1 MAPSFCSQV
10 SITQE
15 KEALLKHIRDSII
28 GEGTIIDGPF
38 GERLQTYVD
47 FTASG
52 KALNFVESYI
62 ASSVLPL
69 YANTHTESS
78 YTGAQTNILR
88 EEARAFIKE
97 ALGATD
103 EHALVFTGCGVTA
116 AVAKLM
122 GVMGLQYTPD
132 PEAPRPVVFVGPFEH
147 HSNDITWRET
157 TVDVVR
163 INEDA
168 NGLVDLV
175 HLEQELKKRKNHS
188 ALKIGSFSAASNVTG
203 IITDT
208 NAICKLI
215 HKYGGVCFV
224 DCATAGPYLEIN
236 LSTPDSPDAVFL
248 SPHKFVGGPG
258 TPGILVA
265 KKSLFT
271 NAVPTIPG
279 GGTVLFTSPTEQI
292 YDGNIEAREEA
303 GTPDIVGSIRAGLAF
318 MVKKKVGEEVIH
330 HIESAYARRAIEAWS
345 KLPNIKILGNL
356 KVDRLAIVSFTVA
369 YEGRALHHNF
379 VSLLL
384 SDLFGIQVR
393 SGCSCA
399 GPYGHSLLN
408 VDNSTSN
415 AFKSRILEGYLGVKP
430 GWVRLNF
437 PYWME
442 EHDFQFILDAVSFVV
457 TYAHLFLPAYSFNF
471 ETGSWTHATFERK
484 FTHLSDFQLG
494 CNKTRAPTPVPVIK
508 EKKQHETDKRTYLKT
523 AADLVHSPDS
533 LYTNIQE
540 FHIPE
545 SFEQIRWFWL
555 PSELAQDGASIR
567 NPVFTGG
574 FVMNEPKKSSKPKW
588 KKQLSM
594 FLQIILLAIVVNFIM
609 CRPEVRALIW
619 KA

>member
-1 MAPSFCSQV
+1 
-10 SITQE
+10 
-15 KEALLKHIRDSII
+15 
-28 GEGTIIDGPF
+28 
-38 GERLQTYVD
+38 VD
-47 FTASG
+47 
-52 KALNFVESYI
+52 I
-62 ASSVLPL
+62 
-69 YANTHTESS
+69 
-78 YTGAQTNILR
+78 
-88 EEARAFIKE
+88 
-97 ALGATD
+97 
-103 EHALVFTGCGVTA
+103 
-116 AVAKLM
+116 
-122 GVMGLQYTPD
+122 
-132 PEAPRPVVFVGPFEH
+132 
-147 HSNDITWRET
+147 
-157 TVDVVR
+157 
-163 INEDA
+163 
-168 NGLVDLV
+168 V
-175 HLEQELKKRKNHS
+175 HLEQELKKYKSHPG
-188 ALKIGSFSAASNVTG
+188 LKIGSFSAASNVTG

-208 NAICKLI
+208 KAICKLI

-236 LSTPDSPDAVFL
+236 LSIPDSPDAVFL

-271 NAVPTIPG
+271 NDIPTIPG

-292 YDGNIEAREEA
+292 YDTNIEAREEA

-318 MVKKKVGEEVIH
+318 MVKKTVGEEVIH
-330 HIESAYARRAIEAWS
+330 HIESAYAKRAIETWS

-442 EHDFQFILDAVSFVV
+442 EQDFQFILDAVSFVA
-457 TYAHLFLPAYSFNF
+457 TNAHLFLPFYSFNF

-484 FTHLSDFQLG
+484 FAHLSDFQMG
-494 CNKTRAPTPVPVIK
+494 CNKARAPIPVPVIA
-508 EKKQHETDKRTYLKT
+508 ERKQHDPDKRSYLKI
-523 AADLVHSPDS
+523 AAELIASPDS

-540 FHIPE
+540 QSIPE

-555 PSELAQDGASIR
+555 PSELAKDGASLP

-574 FVMNEPKKSSKPKW
+574 FITKTPKTSKPKW
-588 KKQLSM
+588 KKQLFT
-594 FLQIILLAIVVNFIM
+594 FLQIILLAIIVNFTM

-619 KA
+619 RA